1 MRFSCGF
8 TKHLSEAAPAG
19 FRGSIRSRWRGAR
32 RSTNIPA
39 DQGPESY
46 MPGRVEG
53 KVALITGAGCVGPGW
68 GNGRAAAV
76 LFAREGAKVFAVDK
90 NADAMTETVASVDND
105 GEIAT
110 HVCDVL
116 DDAQVADMTETCR
129 KRFGRIDILVNNVG
143 GSAAGGAAE
152 MSEEVFD
159 KQIDYNLKSV
169 FLACRHVIP
178 VMIEQ
183 GGGAIV
189 NTSSSSGIRFTGAPQ
204 IGYAASKA
212 AVIQFSRV
220 TAVQYASKG
229 IRVNTVVPGQMHTP
243 MVEARLAQQR
253 AGGDIEALLKSRVA
267 RIPLG
272 FMGDG
277 RDTANAVLFLASDE
291 ARFITGTEIVVDG
304 GMTARCD

>member
-1 MRFSCGF
+1 M
-8 TKHLSEAAPAG
+8 LAPPPG
-19 FRGSIRSRWRGAR
+19 LHYSQPPKDNGR
-32 RSTNIPA
+32 TN
-39 DQGPESY
+39 
-46 MPGRVEG
+46 MPGRLEG

-76 LFAREGAKVFAVDK
+76 MFAREGAKVFAVDK
-90 NADAMTETVASVDND
+90 DADSMTETVARVGND

-110 HVCDVL
+110 QLCDVL
-116 DDAQVADMTETCR
+116 DDGQVRGMTDACR

-143 GSAAGGAAE
+143 GSAAGGVAE

-159 KQIDYNLKSV
+159 RQIDYNLKSV

-178 VMIEQ
+178 AMIEQ

-189 NTSSSSGIRFTGAPQ
+189 NTASASGTRYTGAPQ
-204 IGYAASKA
+204 IGYASSKA

-220 TAVQYASKG
+220 TAVQYAKHG

-243 MVEARLAQQR
+243 MVEARLAKQR
-253 AGGDIEALLKSRVA
+253 TGGDVEALLKSRVA

-277 RDTANAVLFLASDE
+277 RDTAAAVLFLASDE

>member
-1 MRFSCGF
+1 V
-8 TKHLSEAAPAG
+8 AG
-19 FRGSIRSRWRGAR
+19 RLA
-32 RSTNIPA
+32 
-39 DQGPESY
+39 
-46 MPGRVEG
+46 G
-53 KVALITGAGCVGPGW
+53 KVALISGAGCIGPGW

-76 LFAREGAKVFAVDK
+76 LFAREGARVFAVDK
-90 NADAMTETVASVDND
+90 DPDSMTETVARVGND

-116 DDAQVADMTETCR
+116 DDAQVRDMTESCR
-129 KRFGRIDILVNNVG
+129 KVFGRIDILVNNVG
-143 GSAAGGAAE
+143 GSAAGGVAE
-152 MSEEVFD
+152 MSEETFD
-159 KQIDYNLKSV
+159 RQIDYNLKSV

-178 VMIEQ
+178 VMIAQ

-189 NTSSSSGIRFTGAPQ
+189 NTASASGTRYTGAPQ
-204 IGYAASKA
+204 IGYASAKA

-220 TAVQYASKG
+220 TAVQYAANG
-229 IRVNTVVPGQMHTP
+229 IRVNTVIPGQMHTP
-243 MVEARLAQQR
+243 MVEARLAKQR
-253 AGGDIEALLKSRVA
+253 TGGDIEALLKSRVA

-277 RDTANAVLFLASDE
+277 RDTAAAVLFLASDE

>member
-1 MRFSCGF
+1 
-8 TKHLSEAAPAG
+8 
-19 FRGSIRSRWRGAR
+19 
-32 RSTNIPA
+32 
-39 DQGPESY
+39 
-46 MPGRVEG
+46 MPGRLEG

-76 LFAREGAKVFAVDK
+76 MFAREGAKVFAVDK
-90 NADAMTETVASVDND
+90 DADSMTETVARVGND

-116 DDAQVADMTETCR
+116 DDGQVRDMTESCR
-129 KRFGRIDILVNNVG
+129 KKFGRIDVLVNNVG
-143 GSAAGGAAE
+143 GSAAGGVAE

-159 KQIDYNLKSV
+159 RQIDYNLKSV

-178 VMIEQ
+178 IMIAQ

-189 NTSSSSGIRFTGAPQ
+189 NTASSSGTRYTGSPQ
-204 IGYAASKA
+204 IGYASSKA
-212 AVIQFSRV
+212 AVIQFSKV

-243 MVEARLAQQR
+243 MVEARLAKQR
-253 AGGDIEALLKSRVA
+253 TGGDIEALLQSRVA

-277 RDTANAVLFLASDE
+277 RDTAAAVLFLASDE

>member
-1 MRFSCGF
+1 M
-8 TKHLSEAAPAG
+8 A
-19 FRGSIRSRWRGAR
+19 
-32 RSTNIPA
+32 
-39 DQGPESY
+39 
-46 MPGRVEG
+46 GRVEG

-90 NADAMTETVASVDND
+90 NPDAMTETVARVGND

-110 HVCDVL
+110 HDCDVL
-116 DDAQVADMTETCR
+116 DDAQVKAMTEACR
-129 KRFGRIDILVNNVG
+129 KKFGRIDILINNVG
-143 GSAAGGAAE
+143 GSAPGGAAE
-152 MSEEVFD
+152 MAEDVFD
-159 KQIDYNLKSV
+159 HQIDYNLKSV
-169 FLACRHVIP
+169 FLTCRHVIP
-178 VMIEQ
+178 VMIAQ

-189 NTSSSSGIRFTGAPQ
+189 NTASTSGTLYSGSPQ
-204 IGYAASKA
+204 IGYASSKA

-220 TAVQYASKG
+220 TAVQYAGKG
-229 IRVNTVVPGQMHTP
+229 VRVNTVLPGQMHTP
-243 MVEARLAQQR
+243 MVEVRLAKQR
-253 AGGDIEALLKSRVA
+253 TGGDVEALLKSRVA

-277 RDTANAVLFLASDE
+277 RDTAAAVLFLASDE

>member
-1 MRFSCGF
+1 
-8 TKHLSEAAPAG
+8 
-19 FRGSIRSRWRGAR
+19 
-32 RSTNIPA
+32 
-39 DQGPESY
+39 

-90 NADAMTETVASVDND
+90 NADAMTETVARVGND

-116 DDAQVADMTETCR
+116 DDGQVGAMTEACR
-129 KRFGRIDILVNNVG
+129 KKFGRIDILINNVG

-152 MSEEVFD
+152 MSEESFGN
-159 KQIDYNLKSV
+159 QIDYNLKSV

-178 VMIEQ
+178 VMIEF

-189 NTSSSSGIRFTGAPQ
+189 NTASTSGIRYTGSPQ
-204 IGYAASKA
+204 IGYASAKA

-220 TAVQYASKG
+220 TAVQYADKG
-229 IRVNTVVPGQMHTP
+229 IRVNTVIPGQMHTP
-243 MVEARLAQQR
+243 MVEARLAKQR
-253 AGGDIEALLKSRVA
+253 TGGDIEALLKSRVA